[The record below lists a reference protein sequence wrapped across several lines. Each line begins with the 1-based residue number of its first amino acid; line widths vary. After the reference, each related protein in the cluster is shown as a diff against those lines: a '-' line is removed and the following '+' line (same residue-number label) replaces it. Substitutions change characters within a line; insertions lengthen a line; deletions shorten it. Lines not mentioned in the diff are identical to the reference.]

1 MWYNGGETDMKP
13 SDFLDMDEVRKAEED
28 FGKVNAIIR
37 VKVPDYQIGEEVSI
51 YFKDTMMVKGVVEK
65 EILCEDAVSRK
76 SVENITWEEP
86 SYTDALNVLTEVR
99 EKVKNLP
106 KVTSV
111 ACIGKVEFNDDKL
124 KEIVNDAITDM
135 FAEEDADHINTDWLT
150 DNNVMS
156 VKERCENERMD
167 RN

>member
-37 VKVPDYQIGEEVSI
+37 LNIPDYQIGEEVSI

-65 EILCEDAVSRK
+65 EILCEDAVSRQ
-76 SVENITWEEP
+76 SVI
-86 SYTDALNVLTEVR
+86 DAIEDDNRNGHYSCFASNNDAQCFKQIIKE
-99 EKVKNLP
+99 LP

-111 ACIGKVEFNDDKL
+111 ACIAKVEFDGDKL
-124 KEIVNDAITDM
+124 KEIVNNAITDM
-135 FAEEDADHINTDWLT
+135 FVEEDADHIDTDWLT

-156 VKERCENERMD
+156 VKER
-167 RN
+167 